1 MKLIQFDF
9 FQVKRDI
16 IEFKRQKDEIRQILP
31 AFITIG
37 PFYINVDILKQ
48 YLIKKYIELVRRI
61 FEYYVDRM
69 YETNELLVERCLDV
83 FHKIAARPMSIEH
96 LFEIRDYALTVPDIV
111 EDLRGDIQVMWLEY
125 DMLDSFFYNL
135 SDHQF
140 TMKWN
145 AFAWPH
151 QILMRLSTLKDEQK
165 IDIDEFL
172 RIHYS
177 EVQGFEER
185 LESLNDE
192 VQAFS
197 LMFNANRAQETTVD
211 IKKTGALIK
220 ELEKLGQTLQYRQE
234 LFELEPL
241 STEFLTS
248 IIASYQPYKQLW
260 YACSNFLKLEEATLG
275 NPIVLVDL
283 DDAWATL
290 MSIKSELQESLLNFS
305 EKQEIMDVAYV
316 FLKKIQEFVPVYN
329 SVKDLRNENWIYV
342 HWQELAVTVGQ
353 EIKYSVSMNY
363 QYLIRKGILDFLPE
377 VHDISVR
384 ATNEAEAIREA
395 IEAEERRKQAELDA
409 LYMRKQLRKCRRD
422 IL

>member
-1 MKLIQFDF
+1 MLDS

-31 AFITIG
+31 PFITIG

-48 YLIKKYIELVRRI
+48 FLIKKYIELVRRI

-69 YETNELLVERCLDV
+69 YESNELLLERCLEV

-96 LFEIRDYALTVPDIV
+96 LFEIRDYALTVPDV
-111 EDLRGDIQVMWLEY
+111 VDDLRSDIQVMWLEY

-140 TMKWN
+140 AMKWN

-151 QILMRLSTLKDEQK
+151 QILMRLSTLKEEQK
-165 IDIDEFL
+165 VDIEEFL

-211 IKKTGALIK
+211 IKKTGAVIK
-220 ELEKLGQTLQYRQE
+220 ELEKLGTTLQYRQE

-241 STEFLTS
+241 SMEFLTS
-248 IIASYQPYKQLW
+248 IVASYQPYKQLW
-260 YACSNFLKLEEATLG
+260 YACSNFIKLEEATLG
-275 NPIVLVDL
+275 NPIILVDL
-283 DDAWATL
+283 DDAWASL
-290 MSIKSELQESLLNFS
+290 MALKNELHESLLNFS
-305 EKQEIMDVAYV
+305 EKQEIMDVAHV
-316 FLKKIQEFVPVYN
+316 FLKKIEEFVPVYN
-329 SVKDLRNENWIYV
+329 SVVDLRNENWIYV
-342 HWQELAVTVGQ
+342 HWQELSQTIGQ
-353 EIKYSVSMNY
+353 EIKFSVSMNY
-363 QYLIRKGILDFLPE
+363 QYLIRKGVLDFLPE
-377 VHDISVR
+377 VHEISVK

-409 LYMRKQLRKCRRD
+409 IYMRKQMRKCRRD